1 MYYINGIPKCQV
13 CFKKIKHNICMENK
27 YGVRDLFAERLRNL
41 IDERGLNIQKF
52 SKETDIPVSTVSD
65 WLNKKTTPT
74 IENLPKIA
82 LFFKVTTDYLLG
94 LEN

>member
-1 MYYINGIPKCQV
+1 
-13 CFKKIKHNICMENK
+13 MENK